1 MIIIIIFI
9 SKKKKKADD
18 DSYIYKNIPKKKM
31 ILNSFK
37 LNGENYNPIVG
48 NMNNGNDYEENDRT
62 NFDLYVS
69 HIILLKEKIKII
81 EYFYIFMEADG
92 LVEQNQI

>member
-1 MIIIIIFI
+1 
-9 SKKKKKADD
+9 
-18 DSYIYKNIPKKKM
+18 
-31 ILNSFK
+31 
-37 LNGENYNPIVG
+37 
-48 NMNNGNDYEENDRT
+48 MNNGNDYEENDRT